1 MPIKNLWNRRTF
13 LGSAG
18 MFAGVLW
25 NARRAFGLSSPATIS
40 SPPAEKLTGF
50 GSSGNAYEEL
60 GLTTVINGQ
69 GTMTYL
75 GGSLLRP
82 EVAAVMALAGE
93 HFVPIADLEVAAG
106 KKICE
111 LLRLPGDY
119 DAIVTCGAAAGMQVG
134 LAGLLTG
141 NNPKLIEQIPDLT
154 GMKSEVIIQKSHRN
168 PFDHQLRSTGVTLVV
183 VESRDDLKKAIN

>member
-1 MPIKNLWNRRTF
+1 MRGAPMTFRNLWSRRTF

-18 MFAGVLW
+18 VFAGMML
-25 NARRAFGLSSPATIS
+25 NARKLFGFSSGAGDAGLTD
-40 SPPAEKLTGF
+40 KLTGF
-50 GSSGNAYEEL
+50 GSTGNVYEEL
-60 GLTTVINGQ
+60 GLSTVINGQ

-75 GGSLLRP
+75 GGSLPRP

-111 LLRLPGDY
+111 LLKLPADY

-154 GMKSEVIIQKSHRN
+154 GMKSEVIIQKS
-168 PFDHQLRSTGVTLVV
+168 
-183 VESRDDLKKAIN
+183 